1 LSGKNDAVHVLAS
14 KLKGYMM
21 VFFKKQSKDI
31 SRKVQLGIGL
41 AFGVVGVIVLLGQP
55 VFSASKDKMIF
66 NCGLFHFSDP
76 SHFTTWN
83 INNDTVMGGI
93 SQSNIES
100 KQRVLLFTGT
110 VSLDN
115 NGGFASTE
123 SIFTHQITDE
133 SLLTLEVKGDGKT
146 YQIRLKTPY
155 LSQGEAYVA
164 NFTSGA
170 DKLTRH
176 EFTAEDF
183 TVSFRGRT
191 VANAPSLNFD
201 DIVRVG
207 FLVAQKQQGPFS
219 IELHSMQ
226 FSR

>member
-1 LSGKNDAVHVLAS
+1 MVL
-14 KLKGYMM
+14 LNT
-21 VFFKKQSKDI
+21 QHRHI
-31 SRKVQLGIGL
+31 SRKLQIGIR
-41 AFGVVGVIVLLGQP
+41 AAVGVVGVIVLIGQP
-55 VFSASKDKMIF
+55 VWCASEDIMQF
-66 NCGLFHFSDP
+66 NFTDP
-76 SHFTTWN
+76 SLFTTWN

-93 SQSNIES
+93 SQSQIKFEH
-100 KQRVLLFTGT
+100 QVLLFTGT

-123 SIFTHQITDE
+123 STFTHQITDA

-164 NFTSGA
+164 NFTTRD

-176 EFTAEDF
+176 SFTAADF

-191 VANAPSLNFD
+191 VANAPSLKFD

-219 IELHSMQ
+219 IELHSIQ
-226 FSR
+226 FGR

>member
-1 LSGKNDAVHVLAS
+1 MPLLDTHGR
-14 KLKGYMM
+14 Y
-21 VFFKKQSKDI
+21 F
-31 SRKVQLGIGL
+31 SRKVQIGIR
-41 AFGVVGVIVLLGQP
+41 AAVRVFGGFIVLIGQP
-55 VFSASKDKMIF
+55 VWCASEDVMQF
-66 NCGLFHFSDP
+66 NFTDP
-76 SHFTTWN
+76 SLFTTWN

-93 SQSNIES
+93 SQSQIKFE
-100 KQRVLLFTGT
+100 QQVLLFAGT

-123 SIFTHQITDE
+123 STFTHQITDS
-133 SLLTLEVKGDGKT
+133 SLLTLEVKGDGKI

-164 NFTSGA
+164 NFTTR
-170 DKLTRH
+170 DDTLTRH
-176 EFTAEDF
+176 TFTAADF

-191 VANAPSLNFD
+191 VENAPSLKFD

-219 IELHSMQ
+219 IELHSIQ
-226 FSR
+226 FGR